1 MNQLLIISG
10 VNRMVNIKLLFVILD
25 DGYDKKIKSILNKYD
40 ISVSSVTHGIGTA
53 SPSVLDYFGL
63 IESRKS
69 VYLAII
75 PDYSETK
82 MLNQIN
88 KSFNIEHPGT
98 GIAFTIPISSSNKYL
113 SMRFEKNNIE
123 KEKIIMNSDEKYH
136 LIITIVLE
144 GHLEQVMNAAK
155 RSGANGGTVLRG
167 RGLGNKE
174 AVKFLGFEL
183 EPGRELVLNVVE
195 EKIKNKVM
203 EEITKTV
210 GIKTKGKGICISL
223 PVDAAI
229 GFKEK

>member
-1 MNQLLIISG
+1 
-10 VNRMVNIKLLFVILD
+10 MVNIKLLFAILD
-25 DGYDKKIKSILNKYD
+25 DGNDKKIKSILNKND
-40 ISVSSVTHGIGTA
+40 ISISCVTHGIGTA

-63 IESRKS
+63 VETRKS
-69 VYLAII
+69 VYLSII
-75 PDYSETK
+75 PDYLESK
-82 MLNQIN
+82 ILNEIN
-88 KSFNIEHPGT
+88 KGFNIEHPGT

-113 SMRFEKNNIE
+113 SMYFEKNLE
-123 KEKIIMNSDEKYH
+123 KEKIVMNNNEKYH

-155 RSGANGGTVLRG
+155 KAGATGGTVIRG

-183 EPGRELVLNVVE
+183 EPGRELVLNIVE

-203 EEITKTV
+203 EEITKQV
-210 GIKTKGKGICISL
+210 GIKTEGKGVCIAL
-223 PVDAAI
+223 PVDSAI